1 MNEIR
6 VPDMHCEMCVKRI
19 TKALTPLVPD
29 LTVSLDEHLVRFGG
43 GSELLAP
50 AKAALEKLG
59 FTPAL

>member
-1 MNEIR
+1 MENT
-6 VPDMHCEMCVKRI
+6 VKRI